1 MIFTRGLKIGDT
13 IGIIAPSSPFSK
25 YNLEEI
31 EMGFKDL
38 GYKVKFGKSLRR
50 RYKGYLS
57 GEDKIRAKDI
67 EDMFLDKEVSGIIC
81 IRGGYGTP
89 RILDM
94 IDYDIIK
101 SNPKF
106 FVGFSDITALHVA
119 FNQKANLATIHG
131 VMAGSVLE
139 WDSFTYKSL
148 LDGINMSHKLEI
160 SNPRNEKIITISDGS
175 CEGKLIG
182 GNLSLLVSTIGS
194 NYEVNTKGKIIFIE
208 EVGESIYKI
217 DRMLTQLGLAGKFD
231 DCEGIIFGDFCDC
244 KKEENDEF
252 TIEEILKDRVEK
264 YNKPCIYNLKSG
276 HCMPMITIPLGIKC
290 KLDANN
296 QTVQFFR

>member
-1 MIFTRGLKIGDT
+1 MIFQKGLKIGDT

-25 YNLEEI
+25 YTLEEV

-38 GYKVKFGKSLRR
+38 GYKVKFGKSVRR
-50 RYKGYLS
+50 KYKGYLA
-57 GEDKIRAKDI
+57 GEDKIRARDI
-67 EDMFLDKEVSGIIC
+67 EEMFLDKEVSGIIC

-94 IDYDIIK
+94 INYDIIR

-119 FNQKANLATIHG
+119 FNQKANLVTIHG

-148 LDGINMSHKLEI
+148 LDSVNMGHKLEI
-160 SNPRNEKIITISDGS
+160 SNPRNEKIITISEGS

-194 NYEVNTKGKIIFIE
+194 KYEMNTKGKIIFIE
-208 EVGESIYKI
+208 EVGEPIYKI
-217 DRMLTQLGLAGKFD
+217 DRMLTQLGLSGKFD

-244 KKEENDEF
+244 NKDDEDEF
-252 TIEEILKDRVEK
+252 TIEELLKDRVGK

-276 HCMPMITIPLGIKC
+276 HCMPMVTIPLGIKC
-290 KLDANN
+290 RLDASN
-296 QTVQFFR
+296 QTLEFFR